1 MDEEDKRQK
10 EKKNEARRI
19 MGIEEKIYEIINKHD
34 IKTGKVDEC
43 IDELE
48 NYLSDK
54 FESNNF
60 RIKSDTDV
68 FDSCGLDIYYIMVSW
83 IDTDG
88 LHLCG
93 NRLTRC

>member
-1 MDEEDKRQK
+1 MS
-10 EKKNEARRI
+10 
-19 MGIEEKIYEIINKHD
+19 IEERVYEIIDKYD
-34 IKTGKVDEC
+34 ETGEVDEC

-48 NYLSDK
+48 NYLSEK

-60 RIKSDTDV
+60 IVKSDTDV

-83 IDTDG
+83 IDIDG

-93 NRLTRC
+93 NRLTFC